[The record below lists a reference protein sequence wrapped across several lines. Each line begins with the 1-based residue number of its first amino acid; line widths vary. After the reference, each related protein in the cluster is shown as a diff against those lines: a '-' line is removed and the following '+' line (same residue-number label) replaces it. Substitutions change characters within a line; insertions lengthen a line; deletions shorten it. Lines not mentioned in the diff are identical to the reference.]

1 MLEKSLIEQWLE
13 DYWKKNISG
22 TKSVSET
29 DKKIQVLINLLL
41 VTGEEEI
48 TGGQYQGHSKE
59 KILNQQ
65 NQINAV
71 LLKIKP
77 GLFSIMFQSYS

>member
-13 DYWKKNISG
+13 DYWKRNISG

-29 DKKIQVLINLLL
+29 DKRIQVLINLLL

-48 TGGQYQGHSKE
+48 TGGKNQGHSKE

-77 GLFSIMFQSYS
+77 GLFSIIFQSYS